1 MGAGGDGVSLVVD
14 LEVTR
19 GSFALALSFVVE
31 PGATLCVLGPNGAGK
46 STVLGAIAGTVP
58 ASGSVTIGGRELLGM
73 PVEER
78 RVGYLFQEYL
88 LFPHLTVLENVA
100 FGPRSQGV
108 PRAVARDRSLEWL
121 ARLGIRDLAGRRPSQ
136 LSGGQAQRVA
146 LARALAGEPEVLL
159 LDEPL
164 VALDVEVRDDVR
176 AELAGY
182 LAEWGG
188 IAIVVTH
195 DVADVRALASDV
207 IVLEGGSATQHG
219 MVDELARHPATPY
232 ITRLLGAGSA
242 TQ

>member
-1 MGAGGDGVSLVVD
+1 MSLVAELAVS
-14 LEVTR
+14 R
-19 GSFALALSFVVE
+19 GSFELSQSFSVSA
-31 PGATLCVLGPNGAGK
+31 GRTLCVLGPNGAGK
-46 STVLGAIAGTVP
+46 STLLGAIAGTVP
-58 ASGSVTIGGRELLGM
+58 ASGSVTIDGRELLGM
-73 PVEER
+73 PVEQR

-100 FGPRSQGV
+100 FGPRAQGV

-121 ARLGIRDLAGRRPSQ
+121 SRLGIRDLADRRPSQ

-164 VALDVEVRDDVR
+164 AALDVEVRDEVR
-176 AELAGY
+176 AELARH

-195 DVADVRALASDV
+195 DLADARALASDV
-207 IVLEGGSATQHG
+207 IVLEHGAATQHG
-219 MVDELARHPATPY
+219 RLDELSRHPATPY
-232 ITRLLGAGSA
+232 VRRLVGGAAA

>member
-1 MGAGGDGVSLVVD
+1 MTLRVEI
-14 LEVTR
+14 EVAR
-19 GSFALALSFVVE
+19 GSFDLSLALAVE

-46 STVLGAIAGTVP
+46 STLLGAIAGTVE
-58 ASGSVTIGGRELLGM
+58 ARGSVIVGGRQLIGM

-100 FGPRSQGV
+100 FGPRAQGV
-108 PRAVARDRSLEWL
+108 PRVVARERALEWL
-121 ARLGIRDLAGRRPSQ
+121 SRLGIRDLADRRPAQ

-164 VALDVEVRDDVR
+164 AALDVEVRDDVR
-176 AELAGY
+176 AELAQHLG
-182 LAEWGG
+182 EWGG

-195 DVADVRALASDV
+195 DLADARALASDV
-207 IVLEGGSATQHG
+207 IVLEHGRPTQHATL
-219 MVDELARHPATPY
+219 DELVRHPATAY
-232 ITRLLGAGSA
+232 IRRLTSDGH
-242 TQ
+242 